1 MTESSG
7 HAWRC
12 VTCMKICGKSHQFC
26 GVCGKSWHLCA
37 DPTFVPASSSTRQV
51 QWSYATNWNDPA
63 WEDTAWPQEQDNGEQ
78 WTASPRR
85 RTVPRRRSKKAKPP
99 QQEGKAKGKG
109 KAQRK
114 NPEGE
119 TLGPPSM
126 ASLAAAD
133 PPWLTSLMQQPPVT
147 PTPSAT
153 PPEDKQIKTI
163 MAALRKHNDTLPPE
177 LQAFVSEAARKE
189 SQQETKQMHHA
200 VTAHGKA
207 KKELQQAQLARL
219 NLHAAWRGFLGHAVN
234 TCGKAT
240 VLNL

>member
-1 MTESSG
+1 MTESSAQ
-7 HAWRC
+7 AWRC

-51 QWSYATNWNDPA
+51 QWSYAANWNDPA
-63 WEDTAWPQEQDNGEQ
+63 WEDTAWPQAQDNGDQ

-114 NPEGE
+114 ASDGE

-133 PPWLTSLMQQPPVT
+133 PPWLTSLMQQPPVA
-147 PTPSAT
+147 PTPSST

-177 LQAFVSEAARKE
+177 LQAFVSEAAQKE
-189 SQQETKQMHHA
+189 SQQETKQMPHA
-200 VTAHGKA
+200 
-207 KKELQQAQLARL
+207 
-219 NLHAAWRGFLGHAVN
+219 
-234 TCGKAT
+234 
-240 VLNL
+240 